1 MGKHT
6 CAGWWQ
12 TPAAAL
18 RPSRFGAFG
27 ALLQHQEEMGAQG
40 SRERLVVRSLEPRQ
54 CPLWS
59 TLCRTGT
66 HCCQPLLC
74 QTLGAA
80 SREQLERAGEQRAE
94 ISLGRAGRKGFSI
107 LPKVHQDPDVSPVE
121 IPELLHQLVSTRG
134 TQK

>member
-1 MGKHT
+1 MGEHT

-12 TPAAAL
+12 TPAAAP
-18 RPSRFGAFG
+18 RPSRLGAFG

-66 HCCQPLLC
+66 HCCQPPLC